1 MTTFDE
7 GQVVTFTGYT
17 EENDDDK
24 PDNWEALTVGENY
37 TIVEVHNESG
47 KDPCFFLEANN
58 PGFDDTKRA
67 SKKANPRTIRVD
79 VFADEIEIVEIA
91 AEAAVAELDDDVE
104 VVEPEVVDDAVE
116 VEEASAA
123 PKKTTKK
130 KAASKKAA
138 KKTAAKKEEDTEAD
152 TVEVNSEGDIVLSD
166 KQQSK
171 EVMTLIKGKTPKQ
184 LIKLAQTHAKD
195 AMLADWTLGGILY
208 NVKVSGAYKTINDN
222 KYDQRKGWE
231 MFIDEQIGID
241 YRKAMY
247 LVDIYSKF
255 TRHGVKKEV
264 AARLGWSKASRISA
278 VMDSENTE
286 ELVEL
291 ADDSS
296 FRDLEDT
303 IRTEYKTKGAT
314 KGTKIKR
321 MGFRF
326 RIAEE
331 GGAIVADYL
340 EQARNELGLDNL
352 DDTFQHIVT
361 EWSQEHLNL
370 KKRKKGTSRSKAK
383 ANGTGDDVHQEV
395 SA

>member
-24 PDNWEALTVGENY
+24 PDNWEALMVGENY
-37 TIVEVHNESG
+37 TIVEVHNEAG
-47 KDPCFFLEANN
+47 KDPCFFLEADN
-58 PGFDDTKRA
+58 PNFDETKRA

-79 VFADEIEIVEIA
+79 VFADEIEVAEIA
-91 AEAAVAELDDDVE
+91 TADADDDVEVIDDAVE
-104 VVEPEVVDDAVE
+104 VVEPEVE
-116 VEEASAA
+116 AA
-123 PKKTTKK
+123 PAKK
-130 KAASKKAA
+130 KRTA
-138 KKTAAKKEEDTEAD
+138 KKRTAAKAKVEEDTD
-152 TVEVNSEGDIVLSD
+152 TVEVNSEGDIVLTD
-166 KQQSK
+166 AQQSK
-171 EVMTLIKGKTPKQ
+171 EVMGLIKGKTPQ
-184 LIKLAQTHAKD
+184 QMIKLAQTHAKD

-222 KYDQRKGWE
+222 KYDQKKGWE

-278 VMDSENTE
+278 VMDNENTE
-286 ELVEL
+286 ELVAL

-370 KKRKKGTSRSKAK
+370 KKRKKGASRSKAK
-383 ANGTGDDVHQEV
+383 ANGTDDTVHQEV